1 MQIRRNC
8 HYRKSRNT
16 CLVRFIVETLLG
28 YERCGYFGVPFSEY
42 AHFSV
47 RFHHCDEGG
56 FFYLEVKTMPD
67 GKELNK
73 EYYLEQLKK
82 VAERENR
89 LPKKSDFSEYDVMK
103 IKGFFGPWPWALE
116 EAGLK
121 EPKKQKKFDKNRAKR
136 LARKKRLKEER
147 ALREKIKNEE

>member
-1 MQIRRNC
+1 
-8 HYRKSRNT
+8 
-16 CLVRFIVETLLG
+16 
-28 YERCGYFGVPFSEY
+28 
-42 AHFSV
+42 
-47 RFHHCDEGG
+47 
-56 FFYLEVKTMPD
+56 MPD

-73 EYYLEQLKK
+73 EYYLKQLKK

-89 LPKKSDFSEYDVMK
+89 LPKKSDFSDYDVMK
-103 IKGFFGPWPWALE
+103 IKGYFGPWPWALE

-147 ALREKIKNEE
+147 ALREKMKNEE